1 MHSIKREDLLKAFAP
16 AKVLENQPI
25 KDAVEQVK
33 SFIYKDFTFRT
44 EKGIKKEA
52 IQPSIDNAIE
62 TVRDYILQTPNEEN
76 QDSFDEKH
84 KTWCEEF
91 RTNCAE
97 ADFSASVGKAQ
108 KVINMAFKYFYCCQD
123 AEDYACAF
131 KHCHMPLDSL
141 TLEWF
146 YRTANRKKKYTRDKI
161 PARSK
166 LCYKSEESAPKLSYE
181 SIQED
186 IRKHFENRNKKSND
200 EYKWTPLTA
209 EFVIWPQIQL
219 ELAAEG
225 LFNQLWHIG
234 EGPDDA
240 EYESCK
246 GELRQASKIFK
257 SKSVKDKLDYL
268 KRHIDLSNDSFI
280 FTSQM

>member
-97 ADFSASVGKAQ
+97 FQRLRWQS
-108 KVINMAFKYFYCCQD
+108 
-123 AEDYACAF
+123 
-131 KHCHMPLDSL
+131 
-141 TLEWF
+141 T
-146 YRTANRKKKYTRDKI
+146 
-161 PARSK
+161 
-166 LCYKSEESAPKLSYE
+166 ESYQHG
-181 SIQED
+181 IQVFLLLP
-186 IRKHFENRNKKSND
+186 RCRR
-200 EYKWTPLTA
+200 
-209 EFVIWPQIQL
+209 
-219 ELAAEG
+219 
-225 LFNQLWHIG
+225 
-234 EGPDDA
+234 
-240 EYESCK
+240 
-246 GELRQASKIFK
+246 LRMRI
-257 SKSVKDKLDYL
+257 
-268 KRHIDLSNDSFI
+268 
-280 FTSQM
+280 